1 MEDPK
6 LSLTLMFPSGKL
18 LKYLKFMIQIF
29 EIAAECLPEML
40 FAKVTL
46 FFDLQRVRAE
56 QDLLP

>member
-29 EIAAECLPEML
+29 EIAAEC
-40 FAKVTL
+40 
-46 FFDLQRVRAE
+46 RVGIYYIRTR
-56 QDLLP
+56 